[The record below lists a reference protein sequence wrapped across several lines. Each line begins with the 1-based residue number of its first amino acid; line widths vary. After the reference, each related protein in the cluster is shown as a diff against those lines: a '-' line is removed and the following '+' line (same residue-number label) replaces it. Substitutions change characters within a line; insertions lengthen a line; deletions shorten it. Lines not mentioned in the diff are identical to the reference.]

1 MRTLNVTQAK
11 KEFSSILNSRET
23 VEVHNP
29 KTTVVIIPKENFIEL
44 EKIALIAEA
53 REALEKA
60 KGKKRYTD
68 TEVDLMLAKV
78 LERKD

>member
-11 KEFSSILNSRET
+11 KEISSIINNREI

-29 KTTVVIIPKENFIEL
+29 KRTVVIIPKENFIEL
-44 EKIALIAEA
+44 EKTALIAEA

-60 KGKKRYTD
+60 KGKKRYSD
-68 TEVDLMLAKV
+68 AEVDLMLAKV
-78 LERKD
+78 LERKE